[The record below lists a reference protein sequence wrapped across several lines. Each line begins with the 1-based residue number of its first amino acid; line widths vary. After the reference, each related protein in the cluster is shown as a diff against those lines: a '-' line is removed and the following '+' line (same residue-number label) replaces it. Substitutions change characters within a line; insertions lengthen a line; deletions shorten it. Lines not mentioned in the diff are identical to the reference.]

1 MRDRKYLENLM
12 YDLWENNFCD
22 IPRKNLVLIK
32 FGKYS
37 KRQLGSIKMANQDT
51 KIKGLLKKNQEDYD
65 IQDDKRVT
73 VITITK
79 YFQNE
84 LVPEFVIRATIAH
97 EMCHYAHGFSSP
109 LEKRFDKPHQGN
121 IINKELAKRGLLE
134 LQVDADNWLKL
145 HWLEIVFPMRKFF

>member
-12 YDLWENNFCD
+12 YDLWEDNFSD

-37 KRQLGSIKMANQDT
+37 KRQLGSIKLANEYT
-51 KIKGLLKKNQEDYD
+51 KIKSLIKKNKDDYD
-65 IQDDKRVT
+65 VQDDKRIT

-84 LVPEFVIRATIAH
+84 IVPEYVVRGTIAH
-97 EMCHYAHGFSSP
+97 ELCHYAHGFSSP
-109 LEKRFDKPHQGN
+109 LEKQFDKPHQGN
-121 IINKELAKRGLLE
+121 VINKELAKRGLLE
-134 LQVDADNWLKL
+134 EQRLADKWLKDNWIG
-145 HWLEIVFPMRKFF
+145 IVYPMRRFI

>member
-12 YDLWENNFCD
+12 YELWENSFSD
-22 IPRKNLVLIK
+22 VPRKNLVLIK

-37 KRQLGSIKMANQDT
+37 KRQLGSIKMANEYT
-51 KIKGLLKKNQEDYD
+51 KIKGLLKKNKEDYD

-79 YFQNE
+79 YFQDPV
-84 LVPEFVIRATIAH
+84 VPDYVVQATIAH
-97 EMCHYAHGFSSP
+97 ELCHYTHGFSSP

-121 IINKELAKRGLLE
+121 IINKELQKRDLLE
-134 LQVDADNWLKL
+134 QQLMADNWLKAN
-145 HWLEIVFPMRKFF
+145 WLSIVYPFGKFF

>member
-12 YDLWENNFCD
+12 YDLWEEYFSD

-37 KRQLGSIKMANQDT
+37 KRQLGSIKLANEYT
-51 KIKGLLKKNQEDYD
+51 KIKSLLRKNQDDYEV
-65 IQDDKRVT
+65 QDDKRVT
-73 VITITK
+73 VITMTK

-84 LVPEFVIRATIAH
+84 LVPEYVVKGTIAH
-97 EMCHYAHGFSSP
+97 ELCHYAHGFSSP

-134 LQVDADNWLKL
+134 EQRLADKWLKDNWVHVVYPL
-145 HWLEIVFPMRKFF
+145 RKFF

>member
-12 YDLWENNFCD
+12 YELWENSFSD
-22 IPRKNLVLIK
+22 VPRKNLVLIK

-37 KRQLGSIKMANQDT
+37 KRQLGSIKMANEYT
-51 KIKGLLKKNQEDYD
+51 KIKGLLKKNKEDYD

-79 YFQNE
+79 YFQDSV
-84 LVPEFVIRATIAH
+84 VPDYVVQATIAH
-97 EMCHYAHGFSSP
+97 ELCHYTHGFSSP

-121 IINKELAKRGLLE
+121 IINKELQKRDLLE
-134 LQVDADNWLKL
+134 QQLMADNWLKAN
-145 HWLEIVFPMRKFF
+145 WLSIVYPFGKFF